1 VVPPIKRRS
10 STNHH
15 SGKPRKQRQKNKKNE
30 PQPGDSAS
38 MGATPS
44 ATETSNLTLRS
55 FEDLPNPTHNNE
67 NSNSISP
74 QNENQ
79 DYAQLPTSFQN
90 AMPTYPYYPPQT
102 FSMSEYAPQSYDT
115 SMTFES
121 RIPGGALDP
130 FDHVQEDYEEP
141 GNLWIAQKD

>member
-1 VVPPIKRRS
+1 
-10 STNHH
+10 
-15 SGKPRKQRQKNKKNE
+15 
-30 PQPGDSAS
+30 

-55 FEDLPNPTHNNE
+55 FEDLHNPTHNNE

-90 AMPTYPYYPPQT
+90 AMPTYPYYSLQT

-121 RIPGGALDP
+121 RIPGEALDS

>member
-1 VVPPIKRRS
+1 VVPPIKRRLLI
-10 STNHH
+10 NHH

-30 PQPGDSAS
+30 PQSGYSAS

-55 FEDLPNPTHNNE
+55 FEDLPNPTHNE

-74 QNENQ
+74 PNENL
-79 DYAQLPTSFQN
+79 DYAQPPTSFQN
-90 AMPTYPYYPPQT
+90 TMPMYPYYSPQT
-102 FSMSEYAPQSYDT
+102 LSMSEYAPQSYDA

-121 RIPGGALDP
+121 RTLGEALDS